1 MEKNSSIM
9 RQRSKTMKTLSTAET
24 VELLKTAQFAKGDV
38 WFTTA
43 EGDKLN
49 LKSLLCKYVFLAA
62 ADDPKSGMFSRGK
75 IVCDVESDYD
85 LLRDY
90 ME

>member
-1 MEKNSSIM
+1 
-9 RQRSKTMKTLSTAET
+9 MKTLSAAET
-24 VELLKTAQFAKGDV
+24 VELLNAARLAEGDV

-49 LKSLLCKYVFLAA
+49 LKRLLCKYVFLAA
-62 ADDPKSGMFSRGK
+62 ADDPQRGMFSRGK

>member
-1 MEKNSSIM
+1 
-9 RQRSKTMKTLSTAET
+9 MKTLSAADT
-24 VELLKTAQFAKGDV
+24 VELLKTAQLAKGDV

-49 LKSLLCKYVFLAA
+49 LKSLLSKYVFLAA
-62 ADDPKSGMFSRGK
+62 ANDPQSGMFPRGK

-85 LLRDY
+85 LLRVFL
-90 ME
+90 E

>member
-1 MEKNSSIM
+1 
-9 RQRSKTMKTLSTAET
+9 MKTLSAAET
-24 VELLKTAQFAKGDV
+24 VELLKTAQLAKGDV

-62 ADDPKSGMFSRGK
+62 ANDPQSGMFPRGK
-75 IVCDVESDYD
+75 IVCDAESDYD
-85 LLRDY
+85 LLRDF